1 MVQLL
6 DDFIFL
12 RVTHVTTVTKST
24 LSQGCGFSYVL
35 GTAVFNVLLES
46 YMRGNED
53 GLRKNNFNLMRSG
66 EPLKTIALYCTWVIE
81 MCVFVCVCVCE
92 RERDIYTVCVFIEW
106 ERDRNV
112 LGD

>member
-1 MVQLL
+1 VCVLEPLKQTVTCFHVMVQLV

-53 GLRKNNFNLMRSG
+53 GLRKNNFNLM
-66 EPLKTIALYCTWVIE
+66 
-81 MCVFVCVCVCE
+81 
-92 RERDIYTVCVFIEW
+92 
-106 ERDRNV
+106 
-112 LGD
+112 